1 MTSCIKQSV
10 IVVLVLFSITMASA
24 QDVRYY
30 KLTKKKENG
39 SVSSNV
45 SGGQFITFRGDVCYE
60 SNKNGVGVD
69 HGTMQRNENYSN
81 SQYLVYQQKSGSG
94 CYWGKDATFKFTAD
108 KSELNVVLE
117 NGDVYLYKR
126 TTAPIG
132 QETCSL
138 IRKSGGGGSSVVVT
152 PPVNP
157 GGQVVVPPI
166 SPTTPSNPGGTTPT
180 PTHGREPHQV
190 TKSCML
196 CGGSGKCNTCNGKHW
211 YYFAGNKLICPN
223 CPPSGAC
230 QSCGGSGKKTTTE
243 WW

>member
-1 MTSCIKQSV
+1 MISCIKHLV
-10 IVVLVLFSITMASA
+10 IVMLVLFGITMVSA

-69 HGTMQRNENYSN
+69 HGTMQRNDNYSN
-81 SQYLVYQQKSGSG
+81 SQYTIYQRKSGAGS
-94 CYWGKDATFKFTAD
+94 YWGKDATFKFTAD

-126 TTAPIG
+126 TTAPVG
-132 QETCSL
+132 QETCTL
-138 IRKSGGGGSSVVVT
+138 IRKSGGGSGSVVVT

-157 GGQVVVPPI
+157 GGQVIIPQTN
-166 SPTTPSNPGGTTPT
+166 PTNPGETTPT
-180 PTHGREPHQV
+180 PIHGREAHQV
-190 TKSCML
+190 TKTCLS
-196 CGGSGKCNTCNGKHW
+196 CGGSGRCSTCNGKH
-211 YYFAGNKLICPN
+211 YYQSFGNTVTCPN
-223 CPPSGAC
+223 CPPNGAC

>member
-1 MTSCIKQSV
+1 M
-10 IVVLVLFSITMASA
+10 LVLFGITVVSA

-94 CYWGKDATFKFTAD
+94 CYWGKDATFKFTSD
-108 KSELNVVLE
+108 KSKLNVVLE
-117 NGDVYLYKR
+117 NGDVYAYER
-126 TTAPIG
+126 TTAPTG

-138 IRKSGGGGSSVVVT
+138 IRKKAQQGGGGSGKIVMPPTPIVVD
-152 PPVNP
+152 PYNP
-157 GGQVVVPPI
+157 
-166 SPTTPSNPGGTTPT
+166 TPT
-180 PTHGREPHQV
+180 PDPKNPEPNLPTPSQPKRHQ
-190 TKSCML
+190 CGL
-196 CGGSGKCNTCNGKHW
+196 CGGSGETIKTDGISFGNTKYCEKCRKTVPDNHRHG
-211 YYFAGNKLICPN
+211 ICE
-223 CPPSGAC
+223 
-230 QSCGGSGKKTTTE
+230 SCGGKG

>member
-1 MTSCIKQSV
+1 M
-10 IVVLVLFSITMASA
+10 LVLFGITMASA

-39 SVSSNV
+39 TISTNV
-45 SGGQFITFRGDVCYE
+45 SGGQFITFRGDVCFE
-60 SNKNGVGVD
+60 SNKKGVGVD

-81 SQYLVYQQKSGSG
+81 SQYLVYQRKSGPG

-117 NGDVYLYKR
+117 NGDVYAYKCA
-126 TTAPIG
+126 TAPAG

-138 IRKSGGGGSSVVVT
+138 IRKKSSSNQGGSGGSVVVT

-166 SPTTPSNPGGTTPT
+166 SPTTPSNPEGTTPT

-190 TKSCML
+190 TKTCMS
-196 CGGSGKCNTCNGKHW
+196 CGGSGKCNTCNGRHW
-211 YYFAGNKLICPN
+211 YYGYTGNKLTCPN
-223 CPPSGAC
+223 CPPNGAC

>member
-1 MTSCIKQSV
+1 M
-10 IVVLVLFSITMASA
+10 LVLFGITMVSA

-94 CYWGKDATFKFTAD
+94 CYWGKDATFKFTTD

-117 NGDVYLYKR
+117 NGDVYAYKCA
-126 TTAPIG
+126 TAPVG

-138 IRKSGGGGSSVVVT
+138 IRKKTSSNQGGGSGIVMPPT
-152 PPVNP
+152 PIAVDPYNP
-157 GGQVVVPPI
+157 
-166 SPTTPSNPGGTTPT
+166 TPT
-180 PTHGREPHQV
+180 PTSQPTPTPNPTPQKTHQ
-190 TKSCML
+190 CGL
-196 CGGSGKCNTCNGKHW
+196 CGGSGRVSTTDGVPSFGNTKYCSECGKTVPDNH
-211 YYFAGNKLICPN
+211 YHTTCP
-223 CPPSGAC
+223 
-230 QSCGGSGKKTTTE
+230 SCKGKG

>member
-1 MTSCIKQSV
+1 M
-10 IVVLVLFSITMASA
+10 LVLFSIIMVSA

-81 SQYLVYQQKSGSG
+81 SQYMIYQRKSGSG
-94 CYWGKDATFKFTAD
+94 CYWGNNATFKFTSD

-117 NGDVYLYKR
+117 NGDVYAYER
-126 TTAPIG
+126 TTAPAG

-138 IRKSGGGGSSVVVT
+138 IRKKGGGVGGGNIVVT
-152 PPVNP
+152 PQPTIIDPYIPV
-157 GGQVVVPPI
+157 
-166 SPTTPSNPGGTTPT
+166 SSPT
-180 PTHGREPHQV
+180 PTSTPMPNPTPQPKQHKCG
-190 TKSCML
+190 L
-196 CGGSGKCNTCNGKHW
+196 CGGSGRVATTDGVPSFGNTKYCSECGKTVPDNH
-211 YYFAGNKLICPN
+211 YHTTCP
-223 CPPSGAC
+223 
-230 QSCGGSGKKTTTE
+230 SCKGKG

>member
-1 MTSCIKQSV
+1 M
-10 IVVLVLFSITMASA
+10 LVLFCITMVSA

-69 HGTMQRNENYSN
+69 HGTMQRNDNYSN
-81 SQYLVYQQKSGSG
+81 SQYLVYQRKSGSG

-117 NGDVYLYKR
+117 NGDVYAYER
-126 TTAPIG
+126 TTAPVG

-138 IRKSGGGGSSVVVT
+138 IRKKGGGVGGGNIVVT
-152 PPVNP
+152 PQPTIIDPYIPV
-157 GGQVVVPPI
+157 
-166 SPTTPSNPGGTTPT
+166 SSPT
-180 PTHGREPHQV
+180 PTSTPMPNPTPQPKQHKCG
-190 TKSCML
+190 L
-196 CGGSGKCNTCNGKHW
+196 CGGSGRVATTDGVPSFGNTKYCSECGKTVPDNH
-211 YYFAGNKLICPN
+211 YHTTCP
-223 CPPSGAC
+223 
-230 QSCGGSGKKTTTE
+230 SCKGKG